1 MEKLGVKEVRKL
13 LSMGV
18 YAKHKIPVI
27 EEWLRRKEAEIKR
40 NNDPHLNMPSTES
53 ITRFDRFISYAKNHP
68 VISVILIIGLGVIV
82 LANFTNAVSQL
93 TKYLPL
99 PQYLQKISK

>member
-1 MEKLGVKEVRKL
+1 MPIPDSDKIWPKLDQLGVEEVRKR

-27 EEWLRRKEAEIKR
+27 EEWLRRKEAE
-40 NNDPHLNMPSTES
+40 S
-53 ITRFDRFISYAKNHP
+53 ITRFDRYISCAKNHP
-68 VISVILIIGLGVIV
+68 VISVILIIGLIVIA
-82 LANFTNAVSQL
+82 LAKFTDAVSQL